1 MTTSLIVAVASNG
14 VIGARGALPW
24 YLSDDLRRFRR
35 LTSGHPV
42 IVGRLTH
49 ESIVARLGRTL
60 PGRTSVVLSSREPAP
75 APADGADG
83 AAAGAAEGAVI
94 WVSSLD
100 KALAAAH
107 EAEAGTRPDGSEGEV
122 FVAGGASVY
131 LQSLPHADRVYLTRV
146 HRDVEGD
153 TSLPPGW
160 LEGFTLVARED
171 RPASG
176 TDPAF
181 SWLDYL
187 REQA

>member
-14 VIGARGALPW
+14 VIGAGGALPW

-42 IVGRLTH
+42 IVGRVTH
-49 ESIVARLGRTL
+49 ESIVARLGRPL

-75 APADGADG
+75 APAPASGADG
-83 AAAGAAEGAVI
+83 AAEEAVV

-107 EAEAGTRPDGSEGEV
+107 EAQAGRRPDGRECEV

-131 LQSLPHADRVYLTRV
+131 LQSLPHADRVYLTLV